1 MMSVNLVTCGPDAT
15 VRDAARMLTE
25 QRVGSLL
32 VIQGGALAG
41 IFTERDLVRLV
52 ADGARLDDDLVGD
65 HATRDVATVP
75 PDTPV
80 DDAAAMMN
88 RLRIRHLPVADGV
101 TPVGM
106 LSLRDFFVPQRRDPA
121 GPGRRRRIEPAG
133 RGDLRS
139 SSRRFPQRCRLGS
152 VTGKRQRPIIPVMS
166 S

>member
-1 MMSVNLVTCGPDAT
+1 MKVSDMMSVNLVTCGPDAT
-15 VRDAARMLTE
+15 VRDAARKLTE

-32 VIQGGALAG
+32 VIHGGALAG

-52 ADGARLDDDLVGD
+52 AEGARLDDALVGD
-65 HATRDVATVP
+65 HATHDVATVP

-106 LSLRDFFVPQRRDPA
+106 LSLRDFFVLSGAVLRAQ
-121 GPGRRRRIEPAG
+121 GPDAASSL
-133 RGDLRS
+133 LRAA
-139 SSRRFPQRCRLGS
+139 
-152 VTGKRQRPIIPVMS
+152 T
-166 S
+166 

>member
-1 MMSVNLVTCGPDAT
+1 MKVSDMMSVNLVTCGPDAT
-15 VRDAARMLTE
+15 VREAARMLTE

-32 VIQGGALAG
+32 VIEHGALAG

-52 ADGARLDDDLVGD
+52 AEGARLDDALVGD
-65 HATRDVATVP
+65 HATHDVATVP

-106 LSLRDFFVPQRRDPA
+106 LSLRDFFVLSGA
-121 GPGRRRRIEPAG
+121 I
-133 RGDLRS
+133 LRAQGADAAS
-139 SSRRFPQRCRLGS
+139 SLLRAA
-152 VTGKRQRPIIPVMS
+152 T
-166 S
+166 

>member
-1 MMSVNLVTCGPDAT
+1 MKVSDMMSVNLVTCGPDAT
-15 VRDAARMLTE
+15 VREAARMLTE

-32 VIQGGALAG
+32 VIDRGALAG

-52 ADGARLDDDLVGD
+52 AEGAQLDDALVGEN
-65 HATRDVATVP
+65 ATQDVATVP

-106 LSLRDFFVPQRRDPA
+106 LSLRDFFVLSGA
-121 GPGRRRRIEPAG
+121 I
-133 RGDLRS
+133 LRAQGADAAS
-139 SSRRFPQRCRLGS
+139 SLLRAA
-152 VTGKRQRPIIPVMS
+152 T
-166 S
+166 

>member
-1 MMSVNLVTCGPDAT
+1 MI
-15 VRDAARMLTE
+15 E
-25 QRVGSLL
+25 
-32 VIQGGALAG
+32 GGALAG

-52 ADGARLDDDLVGD
+52 AAGARLDDDLVGQ

-106 LSLRDFFVPQRRDPA
+106 LSLRDFFVLSGAILRAQGADCRCRASCARCSAQLPA
-121 GPGRRRRIEPAG
+121 G
-133 RGDLRS
+133 S
-139 SSRRFPQRCRLGS
+139 SPM
-152 VTGKRQRPIIPVMS
+152 TGHAR
-166 S
+166 

>member
-1 MMSVNLVTCGPDAT
+1 MKVSDMMSVNLVTCGPDAT
-15 VRDAARMLTE
+15 VREAARMLTE

-32 VIQGGALAG
+32 VIRGGALAG

-52 ADGARLDDDLVGD
+52 AEGAQLDDTLVGD
-65 HATRDVATVP
+65 TATRDVATVP

-106 LSLRDFFVPQRRDPA
+106 LSLRDFFVLSGAILRAQ
-121 GPGRRRRIEPAG
+121 GPDAASSL
-133 RGDLRS
+133 LRAA
-139 SSRRFPQRCRLGS
+139 
-152 VTGKRQRPIIPVMS
+152 T
-166 S
+166 